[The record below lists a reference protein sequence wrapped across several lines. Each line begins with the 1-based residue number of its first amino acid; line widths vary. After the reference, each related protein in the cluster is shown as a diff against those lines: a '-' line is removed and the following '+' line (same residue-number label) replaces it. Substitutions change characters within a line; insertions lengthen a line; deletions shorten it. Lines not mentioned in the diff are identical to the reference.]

1 MPKSLALILL
11 LALIGGCSRSPP
23 TPKGLA
29 QFDEVRTVA
38 ETFVLGGDSD
48 AIRKHTDFAGVPPD
62 ALQKVKATLDDW
74 HGVPSTLRLADT
86 KVMTFPEY
94 EALRQEDKKDLPE
107 DMRSALLSAIH
118 WNVKPE
124 KMIVFTFASKDSK
137 DTTTRV
143 RWSAGAYQTN
153 GLWFFAASYTQ

>member
-11 LALIGGCSRSPP
+11 VALIGACSKSSP
-23 TPKGLA
+23 TPKGIA
-29 QFDEVRTVA
+29 QFDEVRSLA
-38 ETFVLGGDSD
+38 EAFVLRGHSD
-48 AIRKHTDFAGVPPD
+48 AIRKHTDFTGVPPD
-62 ALQKVKATLDDW
+62 AVEKIKTAWDDW
-74 HGVPSTLRLADT
+74 HGIPSTLRLTDT

-94 EALRQEDKKDLPE
+94 EVLQQEDKKDLPE
-107 DMRSALLSAIH
+107 DMRRALISAIR
-118 WNVKPE
+118 WTVKPE
-124 KMIVFTFASKDSK
+124 KMVVFTFASKDPK